1 MMKPE
6 DLDYLQPRLL
16 PHKLELTSD
25 SVIIHCQS
33 DAGQTRSFKLNRL
46 RGTLP
51 EDCDEYDGEA
61 VKEASRLRELLFKG
75 VKD

>member
-1 MMKPE
+1 MKPE
-6 DLDYLQPRLL
+6 DLDYLQSRLL
-16 PHKLELTSD
+16 PHKLELMSD

-33 DAGQTRSFKLNRL
+33 DAGQTRSLKLNRL

-51 EDCDEYDGEA
+51 EN
-61 VKEASRLRELLFKG
+61 VSRLRELLFKG